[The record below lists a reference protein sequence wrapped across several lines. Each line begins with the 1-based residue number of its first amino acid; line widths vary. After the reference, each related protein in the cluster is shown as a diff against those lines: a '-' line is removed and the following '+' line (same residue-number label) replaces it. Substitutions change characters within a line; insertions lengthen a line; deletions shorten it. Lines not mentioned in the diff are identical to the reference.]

1 MLCIYRRRSGKLWI
15 SQSKAMRK
23 ATFWPPFLF
32 LRFFIYTLFTFY
44 AVPGVFASFPD
55 FRYRLI
61 KQNRFFTI
69 SYLLDIFSPFW
80 YNEIVSRVSPCAVGF
95 SKAGAPAAGD
105 ILFAISC
112 IFFPFWKL
120 HLAHSHFFRYNI

>member
-1 MLCIYRRRSGKLWI
+1 MDFAEQSNEKGDLPAAFLISALFHLYSFYFLCSSRR
-15 SQSKAMRK
+15 
-23 ATFWPPFLF
+23 F
-32 LRFFIYTLFTFY
+32 RFF
-44 AVPGVFASFPD
+44 PN

-69 SYLLDIFSPFW
+69 SYLLDIFSPFC
-80 YNEIVSRVSPCAVGF
+80 YIEIVFRVSPCAVGF

-120 HLAHSHFFRYNI
+120 HLAHSHFFRYNT